1 MHRPGP
7 GQLRPC
13 MGAGPAVLSCV
24 VGGIEGTRRAM
35 WTTII
40 VVLLGVALVVLLILI
55 FKKKKSRDLAPPP
68 VEDLANIRIT
78 DARVGDVISIHG
90 AGENYDD
97 LQFTVDS
104 RNRYQYGDESSF
116 ELVGRYRGRKVFVE
130 CYEDDELEVTAN
142 LDGSEIRFQ
151 DLNLVEQ
158 DLIRFDEEQNPAKG
172 IDFGGEHWSF
182 EESHE
187 IGFFRDGQGD
197 GEGFYSWQFVSDDGR
212 REFCVEKWE
221 GEGFQALIV
230 QRIDPDDC
238 RVFRA

>member
-1 MHRPGP
+1 
-7 GQLRPC
+7 
-13 MGAGPAVLSCV
+13 
-24 VGGIEGTRRAM
+24 M
-35 WTTII
+35 WIPVT
-40 VVLLGVALVVLLILI
+40 VVLLGIALFFLLFLI
-55 FKKKKSRDLAPPP
+55 FKKKKSQDLAPPP

-90 AGENYDD
+90 AGEDYED

-104 RNRYQYGDESSF
+104 RNRYQYGDETSF
-116 ELVGRYRGRKVFVE
+116 ELVGRYRGGKVFVE
-130 CYEDDELEVTAN
+130 CYEDDELEITAN
-142 LDGSEIRFQ
+142 LDGSEVRFQ
-151 DLNLVEQ
+151 DLNLLEQ
-158 DLIRFDEEQNPAKG
+158 DLIRFDEEQNPANN
-172 IDFGGEHWSF
+172 IDFRGELWSF

-197 GEGFYSWQFVSDDGR
+197 GEGFYSWQFVSDDR
-212 REFCVEKWE
+212 RRQLCVEKWE